1 MNVTPPMAP
10 SPISATSHHQ
20 NEVATITRIS
30 SRDSCFGQLRCTAA
44 QTLTTGHIH
53 GVQAAAP
60 VMTAKLAS
68 AVVRGVDLK
77 RQIREVNA
85 ATCGFAPLS

>member
-1 MNVTPPMAP
+1 MKW
-10 SPISATSHHQ
+10 
-20 NEVATITRIS
+20 
-30 SRDSCFGQLRCTAA
+30 QLLHGSLVGIPALASCTAA

-53 GVQAAAP
+53 GVQAAAL
-60 VMTAKLAS
+60 VMTAKVAS

>member
-10 SPISATSHHQ
+10 SPISAISHHQ

-30 SRDSCFGQLRCTAA
+30 SRDSCFGQLHRSS
-44 QTLTTGHIH
+44 TLTTGHIH

-60 VMTAKLAS
+60 VMTAKVAS

-77 RQIREVNA
+77 RQIREINA
-85 ATCGFAPLS
+85 ATCSFAPLS